1 MQLKYFMG
9 MSVLALSAGM
19 PLPAWT
25 AAPEPEPGMADRELQ
40 GEAALSGQAE
50 QAEALTAVERILA
63 AHPLVIARDATAQ
76 ARANDTFEAP
86 VAQDQLDH
94 LRGGTDTVS
103 NNANLNG
110 VVTNNTAINV
120 NTGSNIIDGGAF
132 ANSAGVPIVVQ
143 NSGSN
148 VLIQNSTI
156 INLQLK

>member
-1 MQLKYFMG
+1 MQLKYFLG
-9 MSVLALSAGM
+9 MSLLALVAGT

-25 AAPEPEPGMADRELQ
+25 APEHEADGSGPAADQ
-40 GEAALSGQAE
+40 AALSGEAAW
-50 QAEALTAVERILA
+50 AEALADVVHALA
-63 AHPLVIARDATAQ
+63 ALPAICNDLSAVPA
-76 ARANDTFEAP
+76 ANDFLETP
-86 VAQDQLDH
+86 VAQDQLDQ

-110 VVTNNTAINV
+110 VVTGNTAINI